1 MYDHGFKEMTP
12 KSRSPYQLF
21 AMEYAKKI
29 YDYIIDRYRLHTADE
44 KKPNNY
50 VKLVSIVWNEA
61 VLKPVLSAIYG
72 ADTVLD
78 AILNNQKALSK
89 LKTRKELKELII
101 SIVTNYFTCSDQIN
115 SGLLYFIR
123 DTTIGLIND

>member
-61 VLKPVLSAIYG
+61 VLKPVF
-72 ADTVLD
+72 
-78 AILNNQKALSK
+78 QQ
-89 LKTRKELKELII
+89 
-101 SIVTNYFTCSDQIN
+101 SIVQTQI
-115 SGLLYFIR
+115 LMPCWVIKRLYPNR
-123 DTTIGLIND
+123 RQGKSSRN